1 MDLKVKILIGMILVV
16 GILLVSSWWFLV
28 QEKTEKLPTKAELK
42 ACSTDSD
49 CILVETIKGLDYI
62 PTTDKECGCL
72 CVTSINKRF
81 KDLWEEKRKELANT
95 KCELI
100 CKPCTFTINN
110 SIAKC
115 KKGQCVVEL
124 SKIPKEISQREALNI
139 ANQILKSKC
148 NLSFENIQEVNL
160 SRVKGELWALATR
173 GICREGERYNYSKIW
188 EARKTIVKDGKYISL
203 RALIGITGEFK
214 CIYAYQPDT
223 GITTLSE
230 ICGGCEEIKIYGGGG
245 DEINVCL
252 FPDFE
257 KEFIC
262 FKRLKYYGHEA
273 SKCKLLGTECYRR
286 PMMLGMDMDCIFICC
301 PKLESK
307 LFLKYHFDSE
317 TSYED
322 ITITQSKLIY
332 TYFPADIAKEK
343 CRNWSQSYPCWK
355 EDELKTVEISLS
367 EKEEK
372 DLIEFINKTNFFE
385 LSKTFYGN
393 LTAPRY
399 YEHRLFIKIDGKE
412 KDVVYFASP
421 NAPPMPEELRKIK
434 DRLFELLD
442 RKWIR

>member
-1 MDLKVKILIGMILVV
+1 MNLKVKILIAVLVV
-16 GILLVSSWWFLV
+16 GILFWLVSQPEENNISAHKNCTLLAE
-28 QEKTEKLPTKAELK
+28 QIREKISKANYCEKDE
-42 ACSTDSD
+42 D
-49 CILVETIKGLDYI
+49 CIIVEEFGCPFGCYNLINKKELETIRSLVKKYD
-62 PTTDKECGCL
+62 ECTGGIRCLYKCPAPPESVGCENG
-72 CVTSINKRF
+72 V
-81 KDLWEEKRKELANT
+81 
-95 KCELI
+95 
-100 CKPCTFTINN
+100 
-110 SIAKC
+110 
-115 KKGQCVVEL
+115 CVVKL
-124 SKIPKEISQREALNI
+124 SQKEALNI

-188 EARKTIVKDGKYISL
+188 EAKKTIVKDGKYISL
-203 RALIGITGEFK
+203 RALVGITGEFK

-230 ICGGCEEIKIYGGGG
+230 ICGGCEEIKIPGGGG
-245 DEINVCL
+245 DERNICEAPNWG
-252 FPDFE
+252 

-262 FKRLKYYGHEA
+262 FERLKYYGHEA

-286 PMMLGMDMDCIFICC
+286 PMMLGMYMDCVFICC

-399 YEHRLFIKIDGKE
+399 YEYRLFIKIDGKE

-434 DRLFELLD
+434 DKLFELLE
-442 RKWIR
+442 RKIIH